1 MDDVQEMRVEGMI
14 LPSRSSQYNL
24 ENELPVEGK
33 KKKKRR
39 SQDPNTY
46 EVFNCVAVAPELP
59 VR

>member
-1 MDDVQEMRVEGMI
+1 MDDVQEMQVEGMI
-14 LPSRSSQYNL
+14 LLSRSSQYNL

>member
-33 KKKKRR
+33 KKKKR

-46 EVFNCVAVAPELP
+46 NEVFNCVAVDPELP